1 MDTEEVLQQLEALL
15 TPFGYH
21 KDLTQGTPLF
31 WKKVKQNDLRSPYAF
46 SLVMITLD
54 TFTVCIEGLNEPR
67 LKRAINAGL
76 IEINSPEDVEAL
88 KEIVFETTLD
98 NQERLKT
105 VLPFF
110 EQQLKVIES
119 EPIYTDAYKK
129 ALANIELLV
138 DAANEV
144 EY

>member
-1 MDTEEVLQQLEALL
+1 V
-15 TPFGYH
+15 
-21 KDLTQGTPLF
+21 
-31 WKKVKQNDLRSPYAF
+31 
-46 SLVMITLD
+46 
-54 TFTVCIEGLNEPR
+54 EGLNEPR

-76 IEINSPEDVEAL
+76 IEINSQEDVEAL

-98 NQERLKT
+98 NQTRLKT

-110 EQQLKVIES
+110 EQQLLVIQE
-119 EPIYTDAYKK
+119 EPIYSEAYKK

-138 DAANEV
+138 EAANEV